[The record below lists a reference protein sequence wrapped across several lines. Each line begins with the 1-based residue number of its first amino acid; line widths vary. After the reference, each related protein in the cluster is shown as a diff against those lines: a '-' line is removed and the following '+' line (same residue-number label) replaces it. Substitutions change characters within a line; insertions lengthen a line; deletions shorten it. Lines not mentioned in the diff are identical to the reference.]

1 MNIFKLIIICLILSC
16 NESNIKLGSQETT
29 SKSENSLPTEEH
41 SKATHETEKNPEND
55 DWNNNIYTNNLY
67 KFKIEFPKK
76 WEYDNGA
83 SKNTLARAGNREIGA
98 SFSCQVIHL
107 LKPPVNSNDITK
119 SLTINE
125 LKSITNSKYLP
136 FKDIGNVKI
145 EKGYLGNLP
154 AYLIEF
160 THHVSS
166 GQRSFIYY
174 TKQMQ
179 CYKNSKLFQLTL
191 NIPKVAFDDKMKIL
205 YERVI
210 NSFIFF

>member
-1 MNIFKLIIICLILSC
+1 MNVLKFIMICLILGC
-16 NESNIKLGSQETT
+16 NQSNTIPDSQEST
-29 SKSENSLPTEEH
+29 SKSEPSSQTEEH
-41 SKATHETEKNPEND
+41 IKTTHETRKNSNDD
-55 DWNNNIYTNNLY
+55 DWNNNIYTNNFY
-67 KFKIEFPKK
+67 KFKIEFPKE

-98 SFSCQVIHL
+98 TFSSQVIHL
-107 LKPPVNSNDITK
+107 VEPPVNPNDINE

-125 LKSITNSKYLP
+125 LKSVTNGTYLP

-145 EKGYLGNLP
+145 EKGFLGNLP

-160 THHVSS
+160 THRVSS
-166 GQRSFIYY
+166 GQRTFVYF
-174 TKQMQ
+174 TKQIQ

-191 NIPKVAFDDKMKIL
+191 NIPKDSFDDEMTIL